1 MRMDPNDAKV
11 IAARNLT
18 KGVTLDDLQEVARD
32 YGALA
37 DFVEAQIER
46 IQAATQLNAPLLVV
60 LEPPRALRP
69 HIEQPLPSSEQSSRA
84 GTDS

>member
-1 MRMDPNDAKV
+1 MDPNDATV
-11 IAARNLT
+11 VPARNLT
-18 KGVTLDDLQEVARD
+18 KGATLDDLQEVARD
-32 YGALA
+32 YSALA

-46 IQAATQLNAPLLVV
+46 IQAATQLNAPLLAA

-69 HIEQPLPSSEQSSRA
+69 HTEPPRPLSGQSSRA

>member
-1 MRMDPNDAKV
+1 MDPNDAKV

-60 LEPPRALRP
+60 LKPPRALRP
-69 HIEQPLPSSEQSSRA
+69 HTEPPRPSSEQSSRA